1 VAGFPDC
8 EVVGLC
14 ASGEETVQKI
24 KELEPNVLL
33 MDMLI
38 PGFGGLEVLQRI
50 ESGHLKTRVII
61 LGNVSKAVM
70 PTQMLQA
77 GAHAF
82 LTKGV
87 STDEL
92 NHAIRKVFAGRRYV
106 SEFIA
111 QRLLNASLGYNEQN
125 RIARLTRREFQ
136 IMLMLLDCLK
146 VNQIAKALH
155 LSPKTV
161 NSYRYR
167 IFDKLD
173 VSGNVEMVLF
183 AIKNG
188 IPTRSLSPEVLGAT
202 AEDAGYSNMVAEDG
216 AFFRKISRIEKF
228 CTLEDTCLADCL
240 VRHWHC
246 VTPAESD
253 TRVPQKLHSN

>member
-1 VAGFPDC
+1 MGLPFVLLIQQGKDMKKVLIAEGQRLVRESLAKLVAGFPDC

-82 LTKGV
+82 LTKG
-87 STDEL
+87 
-92 NHAIRKVFAGRRYV
+92 
-106 SEFIA
+106 
-111 QRLLNASLGYNEQN
+111 
-125 RIARLTRREFQ
+125 
-136 IMLMLLDCLK
+136 C
-146 VNQIAKALH
+146 
-155 LSPKTV
+155 
-161 NSYRYR
+161 
-167 IFDKLD
+167 
-173 VSGNVEMVLF
+173 
-183 AIKNG
+183 
-188 IPTRSLSPEVLGAT
+188 
-202 AEDAGYSNMVAEDG
+202 
-216 AFFRKISRIEKF
+216 
-228 CTLEDTCLADCL
+228 
-240 VRHWHC
+240 
-246 VTPAESD
+246 
-253 TRVPQKLHSN
+253 PQMN

>member
-1 VAGFPDC
+1 MKKVLIAEGQRLVRESLAKLVVIFPT
-8 EVVGLC
+8 VKSWGLC

-24 KELEPNVLL
+24 KEPEPNVLL

-38 PGFGGLEVLQRI
+38 PRFWWSRGLRRI
-50 ESGHLKTRVII
+50 EFMGISNRVII

-183 AIKNG
+183 AIKKWD
-188 IPTRSLSPEVLGAT
+188 PDTQLESRSFGRDSR
-202 AEDAGYSNMVAEDG
+202 DADYSNMVAEDG
-216 AFFRKISRIEKF
+216 AFFSKDK
-228 CTLEDTCLADCL
+228 
-240 VRHWHC
+240 
-246 VTPAESD
+246 
-253 TRVPQKLHSN
+253 SN

>member
-1 VAGFPDC
+1 MGLPFVLLIQQGKDMKKVLIAEGQRLVRESLAKLVAGFPDC
-8 EVVGLC
+8 EVAGLC

-202 AEDAGYSNMVAEDG
+202 VEDADYSNMVAEDG
-216 AFFRKISRIEKF
+216 AFFSKDK
-228 CTLEDTCLADCL
+228 
-240 VRHWHC
+240 
-246 VTPAESD
+246 
-253 TRVPQKLHSN
+253 SN

>member
-1 VAGFPDC
+1 MKRVLIAEGQRLVREGLAKLVTGLPDC
-8 EVVGLC
+8 KVVGMC
-14 ASGEETVQKI
+14 ATGEETVQKL
-24 KELEPNVLL
+24 KEHEPNVLV

-50 ESGHLKTRVII
+50 ESAHLKTRVIV

-82 LTKGV
+82 LTKSV

-92 NHAIRKVFAGRRYV
+92 SHAIRKVFAGQRYV

-111 QRLLNASLGYNEQN
+111 QRLLNASLGYNEQS
-125 RIARLTRREFQ
+125 RIGRLTRREFQ
-136 IMLMLLDCLK
+136 VMVMLLDCLR

-173 VSGNVEMVLF
+173 VSGNVEMALF

-188 IPTRSLSPEVLGAT
+188 IPTRRLSPDAAGAVEDGEVT
-202 AEDAGYSNMVAEDG
+202 SMVAEDG
-216 AFFRKISRIEKF
+216 AFFSKD
-228 CTLEDTCLADCL
+228 DT
-240 VRHWHC
+240 
-246 VTPAESD
+246 
-253 TRVPQKLHSN
+253 N